1 VATYARHLVG
11 VPYRWGGSSPRTGFD
26 CSGLV
31 RYVFAHFGV
40 SLAHSSYADF
50 LRGRTIGRKQLRAG
64 DLVFVDGAGH
74 VGIYIGHARFIH
86 APHTGAVVTVS
97 SLDGWYASRF
107 TGARRIH

>member
-1 VATYARHLVG
+1 MATYARHLVG

-64 DLVFVDGAGH
+64 DLESLLSGAPLLMWNRGRRVN
-74 VGIYIGHARFIH
+74 VG
-86 APHTGAVVTVS
+86 
-97 SLDGWYASRF
+97 
-107 TGARRIH
+107 